1 MHSLVDIDQLTLK
14 RGTYRTG
21 TAVALKDP
29 GLLPLAKMRR
39 KQASQLMVPLDRHA
53 ALKRLPAGTYLIM
66 PKIDG
71 EFTLLVYRGGD
82 IVSLNPYGT
91 VRVGA
96 PWHDEA
102 LQLLKKAGVKSAI
115 LGGELHVRRP
125 DGKRARVHDVVSIA
139 RAPDTDADLA
149 TLAYAAFAIYELD
162 GQDLTTKPVEQI
174 AALRRIFKGGDRAH
188 AIEAHEGDA
197 AEVMRRFA
205 EYVDKDGG
213 EGVVALSTD
222 LGWYKIKPRHTLD
235 VAVVGFSDSIEER
248 AGMLHSL
255 LLAVVRDDGTYHLVG
270 RTGGGFSDDQ
280 RRQFLAD
287 LGRRAADSQYT
298 EVNSDRVAYRMI
310 TPGLVAEISCLD
322 VITSSSEGEPIERMV
337 LEYDGQQ
344 WLGIRRLPL
353 ASIISPQF
361 LRFRDDKTSTATDV
375 GLNQLTRITD
385 IPATTA
391 TAREERLPAST
402 LLRRAVAT
410 KELKGKTMVRK
421 LMLWKTNKE
430 TLSPEH
436 PAFVI
441 ALTDFSPNRKTPL
454 ERDIRVSSSLEQ
466 IEAYWQVW
474 HAEQFVKGW
483 VVK

>member
-1 MHSLVDIDQLTLK
+1 MNTLVDIDQLQVKL
-14 RGTYRTG
+14 GTYRTG
-21 TAVALKDP
+21 TASALKDP

-39 KQASQLMVPLDRHA
+39 KTASQLMVPLDRETAH
-53 ALKRLPAGTYLIM
+53 KRLPSGKYLIM

-71 EFTLLVYRGGD
+71 EFTLLVYRGGH

-102 LQLLKKAGVKSAI
+102 LRLLKTAGVKSAI
-115 LGGELHVRRP
+115 LGGELYVRRP

-139 RAPDTDADLA
+139 RAPETEAAVA
-149 TLAYAAFAIYELD
+149 TLAYAAFAIYDLD
-162 GQDLTTKPVEQI
+162 GQDLTTKPLDQI
-174 AALRRIFKGGDRAH
+174 AALRRILKGGDRAH
-188 AIEAHEGDA
+188 AIETHEGDA

-205 EYVDKDGG
+205 DYVDKDGG

-235 VAVVGFSDSIEER
+235 VAVVGFSDSIEDR

-280 RRQFLAD
+280 RRQFLIN
-287 LGRRAADSQYT
+287 LGKRAAESQYA

-322 VITSSSEGEPIERMV
+322 VITTSSEGEPIERMV
-337 LEYDGQQ
+337 LDYDGHQ

-361 LRFRDDKTSTATDV
+361 LRFRDDKGANPGDV
-375 GLNQLTRITD
+375 GLSQLERITD
-385 IPATTA
+385 IPASDA
-391 TAREERLPAST
+391 PARDARLPAST

-410 KELKGKTMVRK
+410 KELKGKTMMRK

-430 TLSPEH
+430 SVSPEH
-436 PAFVI
+436 PAYVI